1 MKKRVISALLLS
13 AVMLTFSSCGA
24 SGGTNSGD
32 APMTTAGGTK
42 NGIAEG
48 APASD
53 APSYDESYDAGE
65 YRYDDS
71 FSGDESIVGDYSE
84 KSGSPFIRDKEQRRA
99 GVLTGGEWRDNKEFS
114 LWRHIFDLR
123 DDWAD
128 TAETWKLSTTD
139 RVYVKVQ
146 DANGEPASGMTV
158 KLSGNKT
165 ILWEAVSDSR
175 GDAFL
180 FPWLYSSD
188 DNKTVPDEIIV
199 ESADGRAVRTELPA
213 KRDDPDAP
221 IVMTVPDSAPM
232 RTKLDLMLM
241 MDTTGSMGDE
251 LLYLKTELSN
261 VIDRV
266 KGSTGADVQLS
277 VNFYRDT
284 EDDYVVRDFGFTPNI
299 SIAID
304 HLNDQRASGGGDYP
318 EAVTTALD
326 NGLYK
331 HQWRDDSEK
340 IMLLVLDAPPH
351 YSDGIEYLKPL
362 MTKAAQMGVRIIP
375 VASSGVDT
383 DTEFIC
389 RCLAMTT
396 GGTYTFLT
404 DDSGVG
410 NSHLEPTIG
419 SYEVEK
425 LNDMLVRIIK
435 GYFER

>member
-1 MKKRVISALLLS
+1 MKKRIISALLIS
-13 AVMLTFSSCGA
+13 AVILASSSCGSG
-24 SGGTNSGD
+24 SGGATTG
-32 APMTTAGGTK
+32 APSATAGAADDGAYET
-42 NGIAEG
+42 
-48 APASD
+48 APASTR
-53 APSYDESYDAGE
+53 AAYDESYDPGE
-65 YRYDDS
+65 YSYD
-71 FSGDESIVGDYSE
+71 SIFEAAEEGAAGYE
-84 KSGSPFIRDKEQRRA
+84 KSDSPFFNGKEQRRA
-99 GVLTGGEWRDNKEFS
+99 GVLTGGEWCDNKDFS

-123 DDWAD
+123 DDWVEVANN
-128 TAETWKLSTTD
+128 WQISTVD
-139 RVYVKVQ
+139 RVYVKVK
-146 DANGEPASGMTV
+146 DANGAPASGMTV
-158 KLSGNKT
+158 KLSGGKT
-165 ILWEAVSDSR
+165 ILWEAVTDSK

-188 DNKTVPDEIIV
+188 SNKTEPDEIIV
-199 ESADGRAVRTELPA
+199 ESADGRAVRMELT
-213 KRDDPDAP
+213 DTIDADVP
-221 IVMTVPDSAPM
+221 IEITVPDSAPM
-232 RTKLDLMLM
+232 RTNLDLMLM

-251 LLYLKTELSN
+251 LSYLQTELIS

-266 KGSTGADVQLS
+266 KDATNADVQLS
-277 VNFYRDT
+277 VNFYRDE

-299 SIAID
+299 SIAVD

-318 EAVTTALD
+318 EAVTAALD
-326 NGLYK
+326 NGLYS
-331 HQWRDDSEK
+331 HQWRSDSEK

-351 YSDGIEYLKPL
+351 KSDGIAYLKPL

-419 SYEVEK
+419 KYEVEK